1 MSRLTR
7 RAFLGAAAVVGAPA
21 LQARKKAPPRR
32 NVLLVTVENLRPD
45 LGCYGHSVVRSPHI
59 DALAS
64 RGLLFE
70 SAYAQEAEAG
80 ASSRALLVG
89 TRPAPR
95 SQRSSNA
102 MLPLYFESRGYRARS
117 TESVDEAVTAVNSS
131 IANFFVSL
139 RIKPFAADAD
149 RYPAPSV
156 KATKYPQKPQGAPAF
171 AMHDAR
177 TVEADE
183 ARELIREY
191 YAWVTAVDE
200 QVGRLLAALDSQG
213 LTDSTVV
220 VLAGLH
226 GRHLGDLGLW
236 GAQTNFESA
245 TRTPLIVAYPGQRG
259 RGRETPALTELADLY
274 PSICD
279 IAGVGIPS
287 GLEGSSFTPLF
298 EDPDRLWKRAAFSQT
313 PRSIPGIGAGVG
325 LTVRTSRFRYT
336 EWSAIDSPYKSV
348 ELYDY
353 RDDPL
358 ETANIAAVPR
368 NQSLVNGL
376 AGILA
381 EGWRG
386 SLPPTDPRSGAAS

>member
-1 MSRLTR
+1 M
-7 RAFLGAAAVVGAPA
+7 GAAATVGVPSAR
-21 LQARKKAPPRR
+21 ARKKTPPRR
-32 NVLLVTVENLRPD
+32 NVLLITVEGLRPD
-45 LGCYGHSVVRSPHI
+45 LGCYGHKLVRSPNL
-59 DALAS
+59 DGLAS
-64 RGLLFE
+64 RGLLFQ

-80 ASSRALLVG
+80 ASSRALLSG
-89 TRPAPR
+89 KRPEPR
-95 SQRSSNA
+95 SQRSSNV
-102 MLPLYFESRGYRARS
+102 MLPLYFESRGYRARAVD
-117 TESVDEAVTAVNSS
+117 SVDAAVTAINSS

-139 RIKPFAADAD
+139 RIEPFEADASG
-149 RYPAPSV
+149 YPLSAV
-156 KATKYPQKPQGAPAF
+156 KTTEYPEKPQGAPAF

-177 TVEADE
+177 PVEPAQ
-183 ARELIREY
+183 AKELIREY
-191 YAWVTAVDE
+191 YAWVTAVDG
-200 QVGRLLAALDSQG
+200 QVGRVLSALDSQG
-213 LTDSTVV
+213 LADSTAVV
-220 VLAGLH
+220 VAGLH

-259 RGRETPALTELADLY
+259 RGRETTALTELADLY

-325 LTVRTSRFRYT
+325 TSVRTSRFRYT

-376 AGILA
+376 AGILG